1 MKKMNPGKYVLFLL
15 AFICLMMPYKIMAQ
29 EDSVVVKELVRLKY
43 FNDNNSVQY
52 LLLENSL
59 KTGKKIEP
67 LKDKIFQVFLDSIN
81 AGNLV
86 AEMKTDKTGK
96 AKTFLPV
103 SLKTIWDQTP
113 LHKFIAVPSGKE
125 DITELEIAKAKML
138 MDTASSEEGRSIT
151 VQVQKYENGEWLP
164 ADEVEMRV
172 GVHRLGGI
180 LSANEDA
187 TFTTDS
193 SGIIKVDFKR
203 DSLPGDQK
211 GNIVLVAKVEDND
224 QYGNLV
230 IEKTVPWGVAVKQD
244 DNFFSHRSL
253 WSTRFKTPVW
263 LLIMAYSIV
272 IGVWGTIF
280 YLILQLVKIK
290 KLAKTA
296 D

>member
-29 EDSVVVKELVRLKY
+29 EDSVVAKELVRLKY

-67 LKDKIFQVFLDSIN
+67 LKDKIFQVYLDSIK

>member
-1 MKKMNPGKYVLFLL
+1 MKKMKPNKYVFLL
-15 AFICLMMPYKIMAQ
+15 LPFLCLMMPGKVTAQ
-29 EDSVVVKELVRLKY
+29 EDSVVAKELVRLKY

-67 LKDKIFQVFLDSIN
+67 LKDKIFQVYLDSN
-81 AGNLV
+81 KAENLI
-86 AEMKTDKTGK
+86 AEVKTDKTGK

-103 SLKTIWDQTP
+103 SLKTIWEQTS
-113 LHKFIAVPSGKE
+113 LHTFIAVPAGKE
-125 DITELEIAKAKML
+125 DVTELEIAKAKM
-138 MDTASSEEGRSIT
+138 MIDTASSEEGRSIT
-151 VQVQKYENGEWLP
+151 VQVQKFENGEWLP
-164 ADEVEMRV
+164 ANEVEMRV

-180 LSANEDA
+180 LSANEEA

-193 SGIIKVDFKR
+193 SGIITVDFKR

-211 GNIVLVAKVEDND
+211 GNIVLIAKVEDND

-230 IEKTVPWGVAVKQD
+230 VEKTVPWGVALKQD
-244 DNFFSHRSL
+244 SSFFSHRSL

-263 LLIMAYSIV
+263 LLFMAYSIV

-280 YLILQLVKIK
+280 YLILQIIKIK
-290 KLAKTA
+290 KLGDSTA
-296 D
+296 

>member
-1 MKKMNPGKYVLFLL
+1 MKKMKRNKYILLLLPFL
-15 AFICLMMPYKIMAQ
+15 CLMMSGKVAAQ
-29 EDSVVVKELVRLKY
+29 EDSVIAKELVRLKY

-52 LLLENSL
+52 LLLENLL

-67 LKDKIFQVFLDSIN
+67 LKDKVFQIYLDSN
-81 AGNLV
+81 KAENLI
-86 AEMKTDKTGK
+86 AEVKTDKNGK

-103 SLKTIWDQTP
+103 SLKTIWEETP
-113 LHKFIAVPSGKE
+113 LHKFIAVPAGKE

-138 MDTASSEEGRSIT
+138 IDTASEEEGRSII

-164 ADEVEMRV
+164 ANEVEMRV

-211 GNIVLVAKVEDND
+211 GNIVLIAKVEDND
-224 QYGNLV
+224 QYGNLM
-230 IEKTVPWGVAVKQD
+230 IEKTVPWGIALKQGS
-244 DNFFSHRSL
+244 NFFSHRSL

-263 LLIMAYSIV
+263 LLFMANSII

-280 YLILQLVKIK
+280 YLVLQLIKIK
-290 KLAKTA
+290 KLAKSP

>member
-1 MKKMNPGKYVLFLL
+1 MKKMKRNKYILFLL
-15 AFICLMMPYKIMAQ
+15 PFLCLMISGKAAAQ
-29 EDSVVVKELVRLKY
+29 EDSVVAKELVRLKY

-52 LLLENSL
+52 LLLENLL
-59 KTGKKIEP
+59 KTGKKIAP
-67 LKDKIFQVFLDSIN
+67 LKDKVFQIYLDSN
-81 AGNLV
+81 KAENLI
-86 AEMKTDKTGK
+86 AEVKTDKNGK

-103 SLKTIWDQTP
+103 SLKTIWEETP
-113 LHKFIAVPSGKE
+113 LHKFIAVPAGKE

-138 MDTASSEEGRSIT
+138 IDTASEQEGRSII
-151 VQVQKYENGEWLP
+151 VQVLRYENGEWLP
-164 ADEVEMRV
+164 ANEVEMRV

-211 GNIVLVAKVEDND
+211 GNIVLIAKVEDND
-224 QYGNLV
+224 QYGNLM
-230 IEKTVPWGVAVKQD
+230 IEKTVPWGVALKQGS
-244 DNFFSHRSL
+244 NFFSQRSL

-263 LLIMAYSIV
+263 LLFMAYSII

-280 YLILQLVKIK
+280 YLVLQLIKIK
-290 KLAKTA
+290 KLAKSP

>member
-15 AFICLMMPYKIMAQ
+15 AFICLMMPGKIMAQ
-29 EDSVVVKELVRLKY
+29 EDSVVAKELVRLKY

-67 LKDKIFQVFLDSIN
+67 LKDKIFQVYLDSIK

>member
-1 MKKMNPGKYVLFLL
+1 MKKMKRNKYILLLLPFL
-15 AFICLMMPYKIMAQ
+15 CLMISGKAAAQ
-29 EDSVVVKELVRLKY
+29 EDSVVAKELVRLKY

-67 LKDKIFQVFLDSIN
+67 LKDKIFQVYLDSN
-81 AGNLV
+81 KAENLI
-86 AEMKTDKTGK
+86 AEVKTDKTGK

-103 SLKTIWDQTP
+103 SLKTIWEETH
-113 LHKFIAVPSGKE
+113 LHKFIAVPAGKE

-138 MDTASSEEGRSIT
+138 IDTASEQEGRSII

-164 ADEVEMRV
+164 ANEVEMRV

-203 DSLPGDQK
+203 DSLPGGQK
-211 GNIVLVAKVEDND
+211 GNIVLIAKVEDND
-224 QYGNLV
+224 QYGNLM
-230 IEKTVPWGVAVKQD
+230 IEKTVPWGVALKQGS
-244 DNFFSHRSL
+244 NFFSHRSL

-263 LLIMAYSIV
+263 LLFMAYSII

-280 YLILQLVKIK
+280 YLVIQLIKIK
-290 KLAKTA
+290 KLAKSP